1 MPKRLRFAIGTGLI
15 VAAIGYL
22 IVAAVRNTAEYYLT
36 VNEVKV
42 RQAELSGQMLR
53 VAGRVVPGSISW
65 DPLTL
70 TLSFGL
76 AQPPATEKL
85 GIKPAAA
92 RVGTP
97 AIFHVVCRGE
107 PKPDMF
113 AANRDVIVE
122 GTLASDGTIEARQV
136 LTSCPSKYV
145 PKQPG
150 QAYQADAHAQ

>member
-15 VAAIGYL
+15 IAAIGYL
-22 IVAAVRNTAEYYLT
+22 IVTAVRNTAEYYLT

-42 RQAELSGQMLR
+42 RQVELSGQMLR
-53 VAGRVVPGSISW
+53 VAGRVAPGSIQW
-65 DPLTL
+65 NPITL

-76 AQPPATEKL
+76 AQPPADQQTDQP
-85 GIKPAAA
+85 GVRPVAASIGA
-92 RVGTP
+92 ATV
-97 AIFHVVCRGE
+97 FHVICRGQ

-122 GTLASDGTIEARQV
+122 GTLAPDGTIEARQV

-145 PKQPG
+145 PKQP
-150 QAYQADAHAQ
+150 AQTSQ

>member
-1 MPKRLRFAIGTGLI
+1 MPKRLRFTIGTGLI

-22 IVAAVRNTAEYYLT
+22 IVTAVRNTAEYYLT

-42 RQAELSGQMLR
+42 RQTELSGQMLR
-53 VAGRVVPGSISW
+53 VAGRVAPGSIGW
-65 DPLTL
+65 KPVTL

-76 AQPPATEKL
+76 VQPPPVDQPGVKAV
-85 GIKPAAA
+85 AAS
-92 RVGTP
+92 VGGAP
-97 AIFHVVCRGE
+97 IFHVVCRGE

-122 GTLASDGTIEARQV
+122 GTLAADGTIEARQV

-150 QAYQADAHAQ
+150 Q